1 MYGLSMLANPKTI
14 FLLSILL
21 HMEGDNIQNPRD
33 IFEIDKLE
41 LIKEL

>member
-1 MYGLSMLANPKTI
+1 MVYQCWQIQKLS